1 MQPFRSLNAK
11 QVESHREKLRVSTQ
25 TLKNFPHTPEHWRTR
40 SEILL
45 DLGFPELAA
54 ADAYKA
60 IALINHVF
68 DGGALRSKVWF
79 GMGMLMWIR
88 DMAEGIS
95 WNVDFSEADLA
106 TQMVG
111 WLKYERKLACVF
123 GCTLGEWLLLKQRSR
138 YAQLLFALDHLRSF
152 RDIKGISAE
161 ALENYPDESGFIT
174 YQRYATES
182 YETNRK
188 NIDDLSAD
196 SYRIPEQVVW
206 RATEMGKI
214 LIRTYPWATNINA
227 RTEQS
232 INAANEA
239 LAKCSKVLRIKRS
252 TLIVPGSDDISYGL
266 FATKDIHADEVVLEN
281 RPALAAKASQ
291 LEQHEKLL
299 DSLVWKREME
309 PEGSARTAK
318 ILRRRT
324 TTLPNVG
331 RISHAS
337 TLPHKERN
345 VIQGGPEIS
354 GVIWLRLLAI
364 CKQGGGHPLQSPLVA
379 NLASHEANA
388 EDPWSLEARVIVP
401 LEILEML
408 GVDIFS
414 NQEYDAWVLETLW
427 YVCQSLPNT
436 SADERSTHVYPI
448 GKNSESTLQAM
459 KKKWNMDAGL
469 MAHMQCLTIVA
480 KTHQ

>member
-1 MQPFRSLNAK
+1 
-11 QVESHREKLRVSTQ
+11 
-25 TLKNFPHTPEHWRTR
+25 
-40 SEILL
+40 
-45 DLGFPELAA
+45 
-54 ADAYKA
+54 
-60 IALINHVF
+60 
-68 DGGALRSKVWF
+68 
-79 GMGMLMWIR
+79 
-88 DMAEGIS
+88 
-95 WNVDFSEADLA
+95 
-106 TQMVG
+106 MVG

-152 RDIKGISAE
+152 RDIKRISAE

-188 NIDDLSAD
+188 NIDDLSTD
-196 SYRIPEQVVW
+196 SYRLPEQVVW

-232 INAANEA
+232 INAANET

-281 RPALAAKASQ
+281 RPALAVKASQ

-309 PEGSARTAK
+309 PEASGSCFNCYGKLGHSNEQYGFMCCAHLYFCSKDCKDIAQTYYHTSQCGK
-318 ILRRRT
+318 NIS
-324 TTLPNVG
+324 
-331 RISHAS
+331 RIYAAAQGEECY
-337 TLPHKERN
+337 P
-345 VIQGGPEIS
+345 GGPEIS